1 MNLYVLNEYFYE
13 FKDILIEDLAKKDME
28 FFDSYNTGQLIEKI
42 NNCQKVFKESL
53 LNKILE
59 DAQRIITKF
68 VFFRRVF
75 SIIFYQN
82 IIIK

>member
-1 MNLYVLNEYFYE
+1 
-13 FKDILIEDLAKKDME
+13 ME

-59 DAQRIITKF
+59 DAQRITVNSELIPF
-68 VFFRRVF
+68 DFIR
-75 SIIFYQN
+75 I
-82 IIIK
+82 